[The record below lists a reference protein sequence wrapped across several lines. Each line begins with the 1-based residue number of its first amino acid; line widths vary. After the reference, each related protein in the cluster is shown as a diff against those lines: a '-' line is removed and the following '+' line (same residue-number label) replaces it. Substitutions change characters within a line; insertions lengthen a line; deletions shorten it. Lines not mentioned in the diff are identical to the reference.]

1 MEVTLV
7 PTLAQA
13 TEAMGAADQKQ
24 ERPHSP
30 LSFTTTQL
38 SIFSAQTSRQTQAG
52 HDWADPADALRRASK
67 LILKSHKE
75 DPEAL

>member
-13 TEAMGAADQKQ
+13 KEAMGAADQKQ
-24 ERPHSP
+24 EGPQSP
-30 LSFTTTQL
+30 LPQL
-38 SIFSAQTSRQTQAG
+38 SMFSAQTSRQTQAG

-67 LILKSHKE
+67 LVLKSHKE

>member
-13 TEAMGAADQKQ
+13 KEAMGAADQKQ
-24 ERPHSP
+24 EGPHSP
-30 LSFTTTQL
+30 LSFTSTQQ
-38 SIFSAQTSRQTQAG
+38 SILSAQTCRQTQAG

-67 LILKSHKE
+67 LVLKSHKE
-75 DPEAL
+75 DPKAL